1 VEIFFCI
8 LFAALVAVYVYANC
22 KKRNGIIWFLLSILI
37 TPPLA
42 FLILLIMG
50 SPPITKSRLIVLV
63 CVICLFYG
71 LTLYLIIPLN
81 KTQLIKAKMIEVIN
95 SMSNVASA
103 VEAYKEVYNDDL
115 NSWPHCDGV
124 IAIQNSLGVIFR
136 KETTDRISSI
146 TVTSPTAEEV
156 IITATI
162 KSIDSRVDGKNLT
175 LTGKPSERGILWVWG
190 GTVPSTFVPKK

>member
-8 LFAALVAVYVYANC
+8 LFAALVAVYVYANY

-42 FLILLIMG
+42 FLILSIMG
-50 SPPITKSRLIVLV
+50 SPPITKSRLVVLV
-63 CVICLFYG
+63 CVICLLYG

-81 KTQLIKAKMIEVIN
+81 KTQFIKAKMIEVIN

-103 VEAYKEVYNDDL
+103 VTAYNQDL
-115 NSWPHCDGV
+115 NSFPYCDNIV
-124 IAIQNSLGVIFR
+124 AIRTSLGVSIS
-136 KETTDRISSI
+136 TGRISSI

-162 KSIDSRVDGKNLT
+162 KGIDSRVDGKNLT
-175 LTGKPSERGILWVWG
+175 LTGKQSERGILWVWD
-190 GTVPSTFVPKK
+190 GTVPSTYVPKKYE